1 MRLRTALL
9 QLGAVLALGLLAP
22 VAFGQAARPATA
34 AVVIKNFDFSPMV
47 VTIPVGG
54 QVTWTNKDGEIHTVT
69 SVDGSFRS
77 GGLDQDDSFT
87 FRFTKPGTYAYV
99 CSVHPRMKA
108 QIIVK

>member
-1 MRLRTALL
+1 MRLRTAVL
-9 QLGAVLALGLLAP
+9 QLCVVLALGVIAP
-22 VAFGQAARPATA
+22 VAFGQAARPAA
-34 AVVIKNFDFSPMV
+34 AIIIKNFDFSPMT

-69 SVDGSFRS
+69 SLDGTFRS

-87 FRFTKPGTYAYV
+87 FRFTKPGTYAYL

>member
-1 MRLRTALL
+1 MRLRTAVL
-9 QLGAVLALGLLAP
+9 QLCAVLAMGATGPLAF
-22 VAFGQAARPATA
+22 AQAARPASA
-34 AVVIKNFDFSPMV
+34 AIVIKNFDFSPMI

-54 QVTWTNKDGEIHTVT
+54 QVTWTNKDGEIHTVV
-69 SVDGSFRS
+69 SLDGAFRS

-108 QIIVK
+108 QIIVR